1 MCFNI
6 HLGFIFIQ
14 LVRYT
19 EMTVMKADCGLESPE
34 TGGWQPPTQ
43 GHREAPG
50 FAGGRWRHQQE
61 PLLQF
66 HGHAQGR
73 VSRWAGCRRAG
84 VNAFFSLGP

>member
-66 HGHAQGR
+66 PWACAGQGEPLGR
-73 VSRWAGCRRAG
+73 LQAGWSER
-84 VNAFFSLGP
+84 FL